1 MNNPDNTEERRKH
14 PRLEVDWP
22 ITVFTDGDTVE
33 GEALNISLEG
43 ISICCEEP
51 LPLKKILRITIA
63 PHDHPI
69 IQISGEVVWSDLYG
83 MDDDKTTIG
92 MGLCFVEISDE
103 DRLAIKK
110 LVSSLD
116 YQ

>member
-1 MNNPDNTEERRKH
+1 MNNSDNAEDRRKH
-14 PRLEVDWP
+14 PRFEVDWP
-22 ITVFTDGDTVE
+22 ITVFTDEDTVE
-33 GEALNISLEG
+33 GEAVNISLEG
-43 ISICCEEP
+43 LSICFEEP

-69 IQISGEVVWSDLYG
+69 IQISGAIVWSDLYA

-92 MGLCFVEISDE
+92 MGVCFVEISDE
-103 DRLAIKK
+103 DRLAIEK
-110 LVSSLD
+110 LISSLD